1 MINNTHLHT
10 QKFVARKAR
19 KFALQGHRLAL
30 PALEMAYLF
39 LGITH
44 APRSVIVN
52 KMLPEVDGL
61 LARLDGAEY
70 RESEAGGG
78 KGKGKWKSDK
88 DIEKVYGGGK
98 GGYWDDYC
106 LAMFL
111 RGVCLRYLAYPVSF
125 FFAPFVLLPFSS
137 FFPYI
142 RPLASFTPASRFRSH
157 VRAHDTLDFEAS

>member
-1 MINNTHLHT
+1 
-10 QKFVARKAR
+10 
-19 KFALQGHRLAL
+19 
-30 PALEMAYLF
+30 MAYLF

-70 RESEAGGG
+70 RESEAEAGGG

-88 DIEKVYGGGK
+88 DIERAYGSGK

-111 RGVCLRYLAYPVSF
+111 RGVCLRYLAYPVRFLFFCSLLCCPSPRSF
-125 FFAPFVLLPFSS
+125 LTFECLGHLPRLLVFVLMFVHTTRL
-137 FFPYI
+137 
-142 RPLASFTPASRFRSH
+142 
-157 VRAHDTLDFEAS
+157 TLKHIEFV

>member
-1 MINNTHLHT
+1 MINNTLYT

-61 LARLDGAEY
+61 LSRLDGAEY
-70 RESEAGGG
+70 RESEAGGGKG

-125 FFAPFVLLPFSS
+125 FCSLCFVALLLVLSLHSTAGVVYPGFSFS
-137 FFPYI
+137 FSCSCT
-142 RPLASFTPASRFRSH
+142 RHA
-157 VRAHDTLDFEAS
+157 

>member
-1 MINNTHLHT
+1 
-10 QKFVARKAR
+10 
-19 KFALQGHRLAL
+19 
-30 PALEMAYLF
+30 
-39 LGITH
+39 
-44 APRSVIVN
+44 
-52 KMLPEVDGL
+52 MLPEVDGL

-70 RESEAGGG
+70 RDSEPEAGGD

-125 FFAPFVLLPFSS
+125 LLLSFLFFFPFSS

-142 RPLASFTPASRFRSH
+142 RLLASFTPASRFRSH

>member
-1 MINNTHLHT
+1 
-10 QKFVARKAR
+10 
-19 KFALQGHRLAL
+19 
-30 PALEMAYLF
+30 
-39 LGITH
+39 
-44 APRSVIVN
+44 
-52 KMLPEVDGL
+52 MLPEVDGL
-61 LARLDGAEY
+61 LSKLDGAEY

-125 FFAPFVLLPFSS
+125 VFFCSLCSHFVSPRSFLTFDCLRHLPRLLVFALMFVHTTRLSLKHIE
-137 FFPYI
+137 F
-142 RPLASFTPASRFRSH
+142 
-157 VRAHDTLDFEAS
+157 V

>member
-1 MINNTHLHT
+1 
-10 QKFVARKAR
+10 
-19 KFALQGHRLAL
+19 
-30 PALEMAYLF
+30 
-39 LGITH
+39 
-44 APRSVIVN
+44 
-52 KMLPEVDGL
+52 MLPEVDGL

-111 RGVCLRYLAYPVSF
+111 RGVCLRYLAYPVSYYF
-125 FFAPFVLLPFSS
+125 IFFALFLFMIHLLPFLSVFFPFSS
-137 FFPYI
+137 FRSLI
-142 RPLASFTPASRFRSH
+142 RLLASFTRASRFRSH
-157 VRAHDTLDFEAS
+157 VRAHDTLDFEAF